1 MMNINSI
8 FMAPKIR
15 EVSSISWMS
24 VLFVF
29 NSIYNILDY
38 LCILNDNRAK
48 QINYLQET
56 LNKTN
61 KKCDELQKKYHELY
75 INFEKLNKKII
86 NILNL
91 KNNELQ
97 DIKIDELNIETSVV
111 YRELCESYN
120 HNDTTTKTHTNNA
133 EVNSEDINNE
143 FIESLSL
150 DYDCNENTETNENLL
165 DICNR
170 VRTRSSSLTETW
182 TTLTKRFFFG

>member
-15 EVSSISWMS
+15 EVSSISISWMS

-48 QINYLQET
+48 QINTLQET

-61 KKCDELQKKYHELY
+61 EKCDELQKKYDDLY

-86 NILNL
+86 NVLNL

-111 YRELCESYN
+111 YRELCDSYN
-120 HNDTTTKTHTNNA
+120 ETEVTTKTHTNNN
-133 EVNSEDINNE
+133 EVNLEDINNE

-150 DYDCNENTETNENLL
+150 DYDCNEDTETNENLL
-165 DICNR
+165 DTCK
-170 VRTRSSSLTETW
+170 RTRSSSLTEHTW
-182 TTLTKRFFFG
+182 SALIKKVFG

>member
-1 MMNINSI
+1 MNINSI

-15 EVSSISWMS
+15 EVTSISISWMS

-48 QINYLQET
+48 QINTLQET

-61 KKCDELQKKYHELY
+61 EKCDELQKKYDDLY
-75 INFEKLNKKII
+75 INFEKLNRKLI
-86 NILNL
+86 NVLNL

-120 HNDTTTKTHTNNA
+120 HNEVTTKTHTNNN
-133 EVNSEDINNE
+133 EVNLEDINNE

-150 DYDCNENTETNENLL
+150 DYDCNENTETNEKLL
-165 DICNR
+165 DTCK
-170 VRTRSSSLTETW
+170 RTRSSSLTEHTW
-182 TTLTKRFFFG
+182 SALIKKVFG

>member
-15 EVSSISWMS
+15 EVSSISISWMS

-48 QINYLQET
+48 QINTLQET

-61 KKCDELQKKYHELY
+61 EKCDELQKKYDDLY
-75 INFEKLNKKII
+75 INFEKLNRKII
-86 NILNL
+86 NVLNL

-111 YRELCESYN
+111 YRELCDSYN
-120 HNDTTTKTHTNNA
+120 DTDVTTKTHTKNN
-133 EVNSEDINNE
+133 EVNLEDINNE

-150 DYDCNENTETNENLL
+150 DYDCNE
-165 DICNR
+165 DNR
-170 VRTRSSSLTETW
+170 VRTRSASLTEHTW
-182 TTLTKRFFFG
+182 SALIKKVFG